1 VALPSVTLTISEVM
15 QLITAFSKKGFKLE
29 ALLLYPHAVIKHL
42 PTKNNWFWLLV
53 LCFNSSMG

>member
-1 VALPSVTLTISEVM
+1 M

-42 PTKNNWFWLLV
+42 PTKSNWFWLLV